1 MEGWFRNTYLS
12 VAYVFSIL
20 LSDGESTLLSLNALN
35 QSSNCHKKR
44 GGGVR
49 GGWGGV
55 PPAWKIYGASY

>member
-1 MEGWFRNTYLS
+1 MEGCFRNTYLS

-35 QSSNCHKKR
+35 QNSNCHKKR

-49 GGWGGV
+49 EGGGGV
-55 PPAWKIYGASY
+55 PPTWKIYGASY